1 MHPSMVDRQLH
12 RPVHAD
18 MYSFEVGTEEHD
30 SPSLNDDDGTMRHK
44 FLNKRL
50 KEAESKV
57 DHCKQLGLDKNILK
71 FEIYSF
77 FLHRK

>member
-1 MHPSMVDRQLH
+1 MVDRRLH

-18 MYSFEVGTEEHD
+18 MYSFEVGTEEHHT
-30 SPSLNDDDGTMRHK
+30 PSLTMMTMRHK

-71 FEIYSF
+71 FEEYSF
-77 FLHRK
+77 F